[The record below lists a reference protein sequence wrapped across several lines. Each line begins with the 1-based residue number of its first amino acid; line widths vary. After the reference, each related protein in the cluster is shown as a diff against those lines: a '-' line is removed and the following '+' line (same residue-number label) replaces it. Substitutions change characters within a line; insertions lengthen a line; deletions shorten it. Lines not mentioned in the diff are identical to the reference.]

1 MSSRWENITN
11 FLPYFWPMEQPNVF
25 TCSGMT
31 LAKLPAREPLMD
43 SILYLGIFLTVWKFS
58 LREPGTVSSL
68 CPSAGICWLAAK
80 QREVKE
86 RSLFLMASLGWWWE
100 RERERDCKTLFAT
113 TPGYNTETLLT
124 CLQETCCH
132 TEQWRTTQLFI
143 VLLFQYVFST
153 NVFCRMDRFIACILK
168 ICYHKC

>member
-100 RERERDCKTLFAT
+100 RESERETVRLYLLRLQAT
-113 TPGYNTETLLT
+113 TLRPCWRVCRRHAVIQNNGGQHSFLLCYCSST
-124 CLQETCCH
+124 
-132 TEQWRTTQLFI
+132 
-143 VLLFQYVFST
+143 FSPLMCFVVWT
-153 NVFCRMDRFIACILK
+153 GL
-168 ICYHKC
+168 